1 MENDEG
7 RELEGGWGLF
17 RGRAT
22 RESNSQKNLDPR
34 HRFLIISVGK
44 RKSVCWF
51 EIFGRIFE
59 TFGRRE
65 NERLAAV
72 VPWGIRLL
80 LGRNDRT
87 CCSPLSGVVPFLGS
101 RVDHTHTHTHTRER
115 RDFARERAEARVNRL
130 QEVITPRNTEGNLVW
145 VCL

>member
-72 VPWGIRLL
+72 VP
-80 LGRNDRT
+80 
-87 CCSPLSGVVPFLGS
+87 
-101 RVDHTHTHTHTRER
+101 
-115 RDFARERAEARVNRL
+115 
-130 QEVITPRNTEGNLVW
+130 
-145 VCL
+145 